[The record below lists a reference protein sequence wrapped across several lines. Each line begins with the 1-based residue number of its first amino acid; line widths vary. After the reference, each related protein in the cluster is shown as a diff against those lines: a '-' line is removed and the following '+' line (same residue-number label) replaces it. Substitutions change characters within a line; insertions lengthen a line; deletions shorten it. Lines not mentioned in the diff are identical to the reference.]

1 MRKTTIKAIL
11 LVFGVLF
18 AFNSYAKKTVHLKM
32 NLKKG
37 ASYEF
42 VNKITSNINQ
52 SIMGQDVKMIQD
64 MDLIYTCNVE
74 EVLANG
80 NYSISYTINTLEMNM
95 DVNGQKISFNS
106 NDNSDDNPIASIF
119 KELSGFKISFELS
132 PLGKVSN
139 VDGIAA
145 YLEKINSNQL
155 TKQSLGQFTDD
166 KTFAQYIS
174 QSYGFFPNKD
184 VAVGESWT
192 SSVSMPSLM
201 NMDIVLNYNLNDLNK
216 KQAVV
221 SVNSEININTPV
233 EKGGISMD
241 LLAKGTQ
248 KGLMNVNR
256 NDGFINDSSIEQLF
270 DIKMTMDNPQNG
282 EKLEI
287 PMTVNTKVKVVVNRK

>member
-1 MRKTTIKAIL
+1 MKKTNIKVIL
-11 LVFGVLF
+11 LVLGIML

-52 SIMGQDVKMIQD
+52 SVMGQEIKMIQN
-64 MDLIYTCNVE
+64 MDLIYTCKVE
-74 EVLANG
+74 DVLSNG
-80 NYSISYTINTLEMNM
+80 NYSISYSITTLDMNM
-95 DVNGQKISFNS
+95 NVNGQNISFNS
-106 NDNSDDNPIASIF
+106 TNDSEDNPIAAIF
-119 KELSGFKISFELS
+119 KELSDFKISFELS
-132 PLGKVSN
+132 PLGKVTN
-139 VDGIAA
+139 VNGIAA
-145 YLEKINSNQL
+145 YLQKINANQL

-184 VAVGESWT
+184 VAVGESWS
-192 SSVSMPSLM
+192 SSVTMPSLM
-201 NMDIVLNYNLNDLNK
+201 NMDIVLNYKLNELNK
-216 KQAVV
+216 NKAVIGI
-221 SVNSEININTPV
+221 NSEININSPI
-233 EKGGISMD
+233 EKGGIKMD

-248 KGLMNVNR
+248 KGSMHVNR
-256 NDGFINDSSIEQLF
+256 KDGFINDSSIEQLF

-287 PMTVNTKVKVVVNRK
+287 PMTVNTKVEVVVNRK

>member
-18 AFNSYAKKTVHLKM
+18 TFNSYAKKTVHLKM